1 MLSKKSQDKI
11 DKVIFL
17 KTGNLKI
24 SLLSIIL
31 IEPKTAGNIG
41 AIARVMANFNC
52 ENLILINPKCNHLS
66 KEALDRATHAK
77 NILEKAKIADFSVFK
92 EFDYLIGTTAKI
104 GTDYNL
110 NRSPLSTEALAVKL
124 SKSSKFKIGIVFGR
138 EDSGMKNYEI
148 ERCDFIVTIPTSAKN
163 STMNLSHSVAIVLY
177 EIFKKSNEK
186 KTGENITPI
195 SAKEKDIILKKI
207 NEILDKMQFS
217 TKEKKETQRILWKRI
232 IGKAMLTK
240 REAFALLGFLK
251 KMK

>member
-1 MLSKKSQDKI
+1 M
-11 DKVIFL
+11 
-17 KTGNLKI
+17 
-24 SLLSIIL
+24 LSIIL

-52 ENLILINPKCNHLS
+52 ENLVLINPKCNHLS

-77 NILEKAKIADFSVFK
+77 NILEKAKIKDFSVFK

-110 NRSPLSTEALAVKL
+110 NRSPLTPAQL
-124 SKSSKFKIGIVFGR
+124 SEKIANSKRKIGIVFGR

-148 ERCDFIVTIPTSAKN
+148 ERCDFVVTIPTSAKN
-163 STMNLSHSVAIVLY
+163 STMNLSHGVAIILY
-177 EIFKKSNEK
+177 EIFKKSGEK

-195 SAKEKDIILKKI
+195 SQKEKDIILKKI
-207 NEILDKMQFS
+207 NEILDKMQFA
-217 TKEKKETQRILWKRI
+217 TKEKKATQQILWKRI